1 MDDAVLMSRF
11 ERLRDL
17 SRNGE
22 RIVERNRS
30 ALNPLVEGQPLDEFE
45 HESGGPARLFDAVD
59 RADVRLVE
67 RGERLRLALEAC
79 APLRIVRER
88 LGKDLDRDRAIEL
101 RVTRAINLAHAAR
114 ANRRDDFLG
123 AEAGSDSDS
132 QCVLA
137 AVTAADYSVPST
149 PMIPLRPLGSTGLR
163 VTPIGLGLAALGR
176 PAYITSG
183 RDQDL
188 GGDRSV
194 ESMERRCHDVL
205 DAAYSAG
212 VGYFDAARSYGFAE
226 AFLESWLAKRPPAPA
241 LPALPAL
248 PAPVIGSK
256 WGYTYVGGW
265 QMDAAVHEQKNLSV
279 ETLTRQI
286 GESRA
291 LLGDS
296 LRLYQMHSATI
307 ESGVFDDVR
316 LIAALS
322 RLREEGLVIGLT
334 TTGPRQADTIRRALD
349 VRVEGRDLFQVV
361 QSTWNVL
368 EPSSGPALA
377 EAHAAGWGVIVKEA
391 LANGRLANQDQL
403 AIAMVVRQPW
413 ADVVLSG
420 AVTAEHLY
428 SNVRALDVTLTPQGI
443 DLLQGSVESPET
455 YWAKRAARRWR

>member
-1 MDDAVLMSRF
+1 
-11 ERLRDL
+11 
-17 SRNGE
+17 
-22 RIVERNRS
+22 
-30 ALNPLVEGQPLDEFE
+30 
-45 HESGGPARLFDAVD
+45 
-59 RADVRLVE
+59 
-67 RGERLRLALEAC
+67 
-79 APLRIVRER
+79 
-88 LGKDLDRDRAIEL
+88 
-101 RVTRAINLAHAAR
+101 
-114 ANRRDDFLG
+114 
-123 AEAGSDSDS
+123 
-132 QCVLA
+132 
-137 AVTAADYSVPST
+137 
-149 PMIPLRPLGSTGLR
+149 MIPLRPLGSTGLR

-212 VGYFDAARSYGFAE
+212 VRYFDAARSYGYAE
-226 AFLESWLAKRPPAPA
+226 AFLESWLAKRP
-241 LPALPAL
+241 PAL

-265 QMDAAVHEQKNLSV
+265 QMDAAVHEQKDLSV

-307 ESGVFDDVR
+307 ESGVFDGVR

-349 VRVEGRDLFQVV
+349 VKVEGRHLFQVV

-391 LANGRLANQDQL
+391 LANGRLAGQDQL
-403 AIAMVVRQPW
+403 AIAMVLRQPW

-420 AVTAEHLY
+420 AVTAEQLH
-428 SNVRALDVTLTPQGI
+428 SNVRALDVTMTSQDI
-443 DLLQGSVESPET
+443 DVFQGSVESPET
-455 YWAKRAARRWR
+455 YWAKRAARQWR

>member
-1 MDDAVLMSRF
+1 
-11 ERLRDL
+11 
-17 SRNGE
+17 
-22 RIVERNRS
+22 
-30 ALNPLVEGQPLDEFE
+30 
-45 HESGGPARLFDAVD
+45 
-59 RADVRLVE
+59 
-67 RGERLRLALEAC
+67 
-79 APLRIVRER
+79 
-88 LGKDLDRDRAIEL
+88 
-101 RVTRAINLAHAAR
+101 
-114 ANRRDDFLG
+114 
-123 AEAGSDSDS
+123 
-132 QCVLA
+132 
-137 AVTAADYSVPST
+137 
-149 PMIPLRPLGSTGLR
+149 MIPLRPLGSTGLR

-188 GGDRSV
+188 GDDRSV

-205 DAAYSAG
+205 DAAFSAG
-212 VGYFDAARSYGFAE
+212 VRYFDAARSYGYAE
-226 AFLESWLAKRPPAPA
+226 AFLESWLAKRPPGPPA
-241 LPALPAL
+241 LPALPDPPD

-334 TTGPRQADTIRRALD
+334 TTGPRQADTIRRALE

-391 LANGRLANQDQL
+391 LANGRLANRDQL
-403 AIAMVVRQPW
+403 AIAMVLRQPW

-420 AVTAEHLY
+420 AVTAEQLR
-428 SNVRALDVTLTPQGI
+428 SNVHALDVTMTSQDI
-443 DLLQGSVESPET
+443 DMLQGSVESPET
-455 YWAKRAARRWR
+455 YWATRAARRWR